1 MEKSNQK
8 RRGRDWKNKCRK
20 RGQVDIID
28 KAVKGN
34 RSEEEEIVIRKYRI
48 QILVDIIDKEV
59 KGYIYS
65 LKQQETAPETTKT
78 KKDIILENMKI
89 KVERSALE
97 WDYLMVQEHLESL
110 IYVDS
115 SLYVY
120 LKIDRLTCKLN
131 FKNCMR
137 FKKKT
142 TSNCF
147 VGIADKNR

>member
-65 LKQQETAPETTKT
+65 LKQQETAPETTRT

-110 IYVDS
+110 VYVDS
-115 SLYVY
+115 SLRGNPKKER
-120 LKIDRLTCKLN
+120 LIDELN
-131 FKNCMR
+131 FKNCTR
-137 FKKKT
+137 FKRKTKKI
-142 TSNCF
+142 CWY
-147 VGIADKNR
+147 